1 MIEFISKVRLFIDY
15 MDVKYIIFDVKIFL
29 YYNNCY
35 SLGIVFIYNK
45 KNRFVYYDIFEIV
58 FF

>member
-15 MDVKYIIFDVKIFL
+15 MDVKYIIFIVKIFL

-35 SLGIVFIYNK
+35 GLGIIFIYNK
-45 KNRFVYYDIFEIV
+45 KNRYVYYDIFEIV